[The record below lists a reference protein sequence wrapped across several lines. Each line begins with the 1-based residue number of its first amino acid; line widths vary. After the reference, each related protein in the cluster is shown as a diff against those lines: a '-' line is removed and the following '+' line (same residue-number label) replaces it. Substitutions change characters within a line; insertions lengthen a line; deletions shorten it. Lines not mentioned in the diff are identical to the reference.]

1 MAKNKITIDIE
12 VNGKMQKA
20 TVSAEK
26 LSEALKKTGKNARTA
41 DRNLKGAAQASANG
55 TKNFSKMAQGMTG
68 GLVPAY
74 AAFAA
79 QVFALTAAFNFLRNA
94 ADLENLRKS
103 QVSFAQS
110 SGLAIKSVTNELQE
124 ASKGMLG
131 FQEAAQAA
139 AIGAAKGFSTS
150 QLTQIT
156 EGAAKAAGALGR
168 SFQDTFDRLLRGV
181 SKAEPELLDELGITL
196 RLEEATQRYGD
207 AIGKSRDKLTAAER
221 SQAVFVETM
230 RQLNDTF
237 GDQEVLV
244 NPFIQLSKT
253 FEKISQDLTSK
264 LLPLFIGLADIINKN
279 ATAAAIA
286 FGALGAMVLANIA
299 GLGPALKGTLSA
311 IAGGVANT
319 TKSIGSSFAGLAG
332 KVGTGISDAAK
343 KAVYE
348 IEFAELELQEK
359 LEKLGSGDIKGA
371 ATKLGGKSKTV
382 EKLALGKEVT
392 PKALGKLKADL
403 SRVKKELKET
413 GEVAKGVFAGATL
426 EAVEELEE
434 EIKKIGKTS
443 LTTGEKIQKFI
454 GEKTIK
460 ALDKVRKATT
470 KTARGFRALGEGAKR
485 VGAGISFV
493 TKVAGKLFFIAGI
506 IGIVIA
512 AFEKLAETPITVI
525 DNFKSF
531 LSGLVKGFQTAL
543 NLIIKGINA
552 LLDNAMIRRIF
563 GDAPQIAEVTF
574 AVGIDK
580 KLDELEGD
588 VLNALGTSR
597 EELQV
602 IEDTTSAQKDH
613 EQQVLNVREKYKA
626 LKEDIE
632 SITAGIVRQT
642 DEFRKTNQIA
652 KGIAT
657 LPLAGA
663 LTQAAKHGDFE
674 AAFNEVFK
682 DVDVSAFGET
692 FAQAVADRDIA
703 AIENLTTAATSYNSS
718 LAAIKDASGSIR
730 KDLGTGDPL
739 GARVLLEQ
747 LINTAKAGDTAVE
760 ALGRDGG
767 LLDLLSK
774 NAGTDAEGLLTSLME
789 LEQRAENIKNAKSN
803 LAIRQVRQ
811 SRAPGAVGRQQALG
825 FASEAATYAVAEKK
839 VALEQLI
846 LANQNLSG
854 KELELHQQE
863 VANRRREI
871 ALLEEKADVAETNAT
886 EMGQLGMAVG
896 NSLADS
902 MQRAFDGLIQGTMSA
917 KEAFASMAQSMLQ
930 AIAKVISELLVAK
943 ILTAALGGSGFGD
956 FLGIPAPAA
965 PGGRYGG
972 VMSGGKKAPGYA
984 VGGVAKGPQSGYPA
998 ILHGTEAIV
1007 PLPNGKS
1014 IPVDIRGS
1022 GQQNNVVVN
1031 VSVDN
1036 QGNATQDTQAD
1047 NNNSQKLGTM
1057 IAGAV
1062 QKELHNQKRA
1072 GGILNP
1078 MGVS

>member
-26 LSEALKKTGKNARTA
+26 LSDALKKTGKSARTA

-156 EGAAKAAGALGR
+156 EGAAKAAGSLGR

-253 FEKISQDLTSK
+253 FERISQDITSK
-264 LLPLFIGLADIINKN
+264 LLPVFIGLADIINKN

-286 FGALGAMVLANIA
+286 FGALATMVLANIA

-319 TKSIGSSFAGLAG
+319 TKSIGSGFAGLAG

-359 LEKLGSGDIKGA
+359 LEKLGSGNIKGA

-382 EKLALGKEVT
+382 EKLALGQEVT

-403 SRVKKELKET
+403 SRVKKELEET

-434 EIKKIGKTS
+434 EIRKIGKTS
-443 LTTGEKIQKFI
+443 LTTGEKIQKFL

-460 ALDKVRKATT
+460 TLDKVRKVTRTT
-470 KTARGFRALGEGAKR
+470 GRGFRAIGAGAKK
-485 VGAGISFV
+485 AGQGIAFV

-552 LLDNAMIRRIF
+552 LLDNGMIRKIF

-574 AVGIDK
+574 ADGIDK
-580 KLDELEGD
+580 KLDKMESV
-588 VLNALGTSR
+588 VLTALGTDR
-597 EELQV
+597 EELQA
-602 IEDTTSAQKDH
+602 IEDKTNAQKEH
-613 EQQVLNVREKYKA
+613 EQKVEDVRQKYIA
-626 LKEDIE
+626 LKEDIV
-632 SITAGIVRQT
+632 SITAGITKQT

-663 LTQAAKHGDFE
+663 LTQAAKGGDFE

-692 FAQAVADRDIA
+692 FAQAVADKDIA

-789 LEQRAENIKNAKSN
+789 LEQRAENVKNAKSN
-803 LAIRQVRQ
+803 LAIRQVSQ

-825 FASEAATYAVAEKK
+825 FASEAATNAVAEKK
-839 VALEQLI
+839 VALDQLI
-846 LANQNLSG
+846 LANQNLTG
-854 KELELHQQE
+854 KDLELHEQE
-863 VANRRREI
+863 VENRKREI
-871 ALLEEKADVAETNAT
+871 ALLKEKADVAETNAT
-886 EMGQLGMAVG
+886 EIGQLGMAVG

-902 MQRAFDGLIQGTMSA
+902 MQSAFDGLIQGTMSA
-917 KEAFASMAQSMLQ
+917 KDAFASMAQSMLQ
-930 AIAKVISELLVAK
+930 AIAKVITELLVAK
-943 ILTAALGGSGFGD
+943 ILTSALGGTGFGD
-956 FLGIPAPAA
+956 FLGIAA
-965 PGGRYGG
+965 PGSRYGS

-1014 IPVDIRGS
+1014 IPVDMKGA
-1022 GQQNNVVVN
+1022 GQQNNVTVN
-1031 VSVDN
+1031 VAVDN
-1036 QGNATQDTQAD
+1036 QGNAKQSSQSDSKQGAD
-1047 NNNSQKLGTM
+1047 LGST
-1057 IAGAV
+1057 IASAV
-1062 QKELHNQKRA
+1062 QKELLNQKRA